1 MTKELQLIE
10 KVLELQFEQR
20 QYRSMKRIYGN
31 ATQQLNKCVAL
42 EKSLAKY
49 CLERKKEIEIE
60 QKQIGKQHK
69 LFA

>member
-20 QYRSMKRIYGN
+20 QYRSMKRVYGN

-49 CLERKKEIEIE
+49 CLERKNEIEYE
-60 QKQIGKQHK
+60 QKQIGRQ
-69 LFA
+69 LQLLS

>member
-49 CLERKKEIEIE
+49 CLERKKEIEHE